1 MEKLWTAYIEG
12 DLPLSVTLKSAYAS
26 YYDLKPEWLE
36 MTNETVES
44 YVQRL
49 LLELEQLGYDLD
61 NTEVNVLQE
70 RFVNAPVSIN
80 PPLPYIQLS
89 TALIDLDLQIEQSI
103 KNEYPELVI
112 SKLKEIKSK
121 IELELM
127 SMK

>member
-12 DLPLSVTLKSAYAS
+12 DLQLSITLKSAYAS
-26 YYDLKPEWLE
+26 YYDIKPEWLE
-36 MTNETVES
+36 MTDETVES

-70 RFVNAPVSIN
+70 RFVNTPISIN
-80 PPLPYIQLS
+80 TPLAYIQLS
-89 TALIDLDLQIEQSI
+89 TALTDLDLQIEQSI
-103 KNEYPELVI
+103 KNGYPELVI